1 MATFYEALRDTVL
14 SKWMLFAAVTV
25 AVLCIAGVYV
35 TKHYIM
41 PSVQPTYAENNEFVG
56 EKSDPTIDA
65 TLFYTTWCPHSK
77 TAVETWLK
85 MKPGYDGS
93 TVNGM
98 RVVMAEVDCDQ
109 EPTAAD
115 AAGIEEYPTVVVT
128 KGAYTA
134 TLDGKPTEESIK
146 ALVVK
151 VTGYE

>member
-41 PSVQPTYAENNEFVG
+41 PSVQPTYAENN
-56 EKSDPTIDA
+56 
-65 TLFYTTWCPHSK
+65 YTTWCPHSK